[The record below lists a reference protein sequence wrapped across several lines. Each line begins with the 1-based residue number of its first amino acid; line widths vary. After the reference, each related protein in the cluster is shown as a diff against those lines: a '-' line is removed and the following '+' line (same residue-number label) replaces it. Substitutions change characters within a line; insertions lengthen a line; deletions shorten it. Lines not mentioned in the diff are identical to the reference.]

1 MLLGYG
7 SVQSLRPVARN
18 VRGNQEE
25 ADRRNE
31 RATRYEPEKQVGPSA
46 NAETSLLHVA
56 GQDVA
61 KANIAHCSWIE
72 IGERAKDV
80 YGLAAAQP
88 GLKPTAMGTR
98 QCSLSSF
105 EEGAAVRVET
115 VLAAMRAAVKC

>member
-1 MLLGYG
+1 VVLPPKAEIRLGTHHECARYFSKSHRPEERSLG
-7 SVQSLRPVARN
+7 SCATCIT
-18 VRGNQEE
+18 RGAN
-25 ADRRNE
+25 
-31 RATRYEPEKQVGPSA
+31 EPEKQVGPSA

-88 GLKPTAMGTR
+88 AESR
-98 QCSLSSF
+98 AHD
-105 EEGAAVRVET
+105 GAAVPV
-115 VLAAMRAAVKC
+115 VLG